1 MRSNLVTGVCKCAT
15 GSDGRREIIWTHT
28 SPFRIRSCKQTG
40 VNACLFLI
48 RKKGGWGGGS
58 FNNLFR
64 EVHTLQIQARY
75 HTRGNEKM
83 LRFERTSPLFPL
95 LDTFHVF
102 SPALRLKDMPSEI
115 QTHAWV
121 AHAHRQ
127 IRYVLDPDTYG
138 VGGRAGE
145 RERQGGGGRERE
157 RSSYL
162 EP

>member
-1 MRSNLVTGVCKCAT
+1 
-15 GSDGRREIIWTHT
+15 
-28 SPFRIRSCKQTG
+28 
-40 VNACLFLI
+40 
-48 RKKGGWGGGS
+48 
-58 FNNLFR
+58 
-64 EVHTLQIQARY
+64 
-75 HTRGNEKM
+75 M

-102 SPALRLKDMPSEI
+102 SPALRLKDMPSET
-115 QTHAWV
+115 QTHAGV
-121 AHAHRQ
+121 AHAHAHRQ

-145 RERQGGGGRERE
+145 RERQGGGERE